1 MDRLRKECP
10 ELFTVASFKTVE
22 MVSVPLLRRLSEVCG
37 RAFAEDLAD
46 TRPVGTTLIL
56 RLGAPPPGGP
66 AGTAVYE
73 AWCRRHL
80 ESGLRHLLERF
91 PPLGRLIVLVCGQW
105 RRNAANLL
113 RRLQADRD
121 VLEERFGI
129 PRDVPLT
136 GIDWEMGDFHRGGQC
151 VALLL
156 FGDASVPFRVLYK
169 PKDMRIEARFQDVV
183 AEVGRWLGD
192 SFWSGLD
199 VVCRGA
205 DYGYASFVE
214 WRPCADASERRAF
227 YRNAGRL
234 LALLHLLGATDAHCA
249 NLIAAG
255 PALHLI
261 DAETLFQS
269 RGAPDRESGMIEDVH
284 LPDRMGDS
292 VLRCGMLPIWTLV
305 GSDKAA
311 IDISALG
318 AKSPAA
324 AVHVPGWLH
333 VNTDDMVWG
342 EIVRRPD
349 HPSSLPVPCGT
360 PNPLAEHVDDVEAGF
375 DEVYRLVL
383 REPHRE
389 RLLAAV
395 RAFEGVTRRLVLRA
409 TRVYALLQESALAPE
424 VLSDVH
430 SRAFVL
436 EKLARRCLLEA
447 QKGPLWNVFQ
457 AERRDMENL
466 DVPHF
471 EHRLGG
477 DVLTATSG
485 PVAGLLPGNG
495 LAEAVERIGNLCEDD
510 LAWQKRLIRASIR
523 ARHLEMGRTVPS
535 QSTPPDTIQAGS
547 PPDWG
552 AMACSLAEE
561 LDRSAFDDGEG
572 RRSWLALSLLPD
584 GMHVQLGPI
593 GNGLYDGLAG
603 LAVFWFLL
611 AETCV
616 IPELRQTAVQTLSA
630 LLERLRP
637 SDAHARF
644 RVLRDAG
651 LGWSGYGG
659 MLRLLRIPCVVRGCA
674 GVLDPEREF
683 DLLLAELPVERIRR
697 DAACDFL
704 SGVAGLILPMAQRHR
719 EAPCDL
725 TARLLHEAAARLMAA
740 QTSDGAWPSAISR
753 QPLTGLAH
761 GASGMGLALIAA
773 GTALTDS
780 VLIDA
785 GAKAFAYER
794 SVFVPQVGNWPD
806 FRARP
811 DAPDSPPSF
820 MVSWCHGAPGIGL
833 ARLNALEWA
842 PDHPHATIW
851 REDLDVAMR
860 TTAESPLGTADHLC
874 CGNLGRAAILRIA
887 GQRAARSE
895 WVAAADDLSRQVAV
909 LALSRGRFLLPNDD
923 PGTTG
928 SSAPG
933 LMNGIAGIAAH
944 LASTEANGNLA
955 GLLG

>member
-1 MDRLRKECP
+1 
-10 ELFTVASFKTVE
+10 
-22 MVSVPLLRRLSEVCG
+22 
-37 RAFAEDLAD
+37 
-46 TRPVGTTLIL
+46 
-56 RLGAPPPGGP
+56 
-66 AGTAVYE
+66 
-73 AWCRRHL
+73 
-80 ESGLRHLLERF
+80 
-91 PPLGRLIVLVCGQW
+91 
-105 RRNAANLL
+105 
-113 RRLQADRD
+113 
-121 VLEERFGI
+121 
-129 PRDVPLT
+129 
-136 GIDWEMGDFHRGGQC
+136 
-151 VALLL
+151 
-156 FGDASVPFRVLYK
+156 
-169 PKDMRIEARFQDVV
+169 
-183 AEVGRWLGD
+183 
-192 SFWSGLD
+192 
-199 VVCRGA
+199 
-205 DYGYASFVE
+205 
-214 WRPCADASERRAF
+214 
-227 YRNAGRL
+227 
-234 LALLHLLGATDAHCA
+234 
-249 NLIAAG
+249 
-255 PALHLI
+255 
-261 DAETLFQS
+261 
-269 RGAPDRESGMIEDVH
+269 
-284 LPDRMGDS
+284 
-292 VLRCGMLPIWTLV
+292 
-305 GSDKAA
+305 
-311 IDISALG
+311 
-318 AKSPAA
+318 
-324 AVHVPGWLH
+324 
-333 VNTDDMVWG
+333 
-342 EIVRRPD
+342 
-349 HPSSLPVPCGT
+349 
-360 PNPLAEHVDDVEAGF
+360 
-375 DEVYRLVL
+375 
-383 REPHRE
+383 
-389 RLLAAV
+389 
-395 RAFEGVTRRLVLRA
+395 
-409 TRVYALLQESALAPE
+409 
-424 VLSDVH
+424 
-430 SRAFVL
+430 
-436 EKLARRCLLEA
+436 
-447 QKGPLWNVFQ
+447 
-457 AERRDMENL
+457 
-466 DVPHF
+466 
-471 EHRLGG
+471 
-477 DVLTATSG
+477 
-485 PVAGLLPGNG
+485 
-495 LAEAVERIGNLCEDD
+495 
-510 LAWQKRLIRASIR
+510 
-523 ARHLEMGRTVPS
+523 
-535 QSTPPDTIQAGS
+535 
-547 PPDWG
+547 
-552 AMACSLAEE
+552 MACSLAEE

-842 PDHPHATIW
+842 PDHPHAAIW